1 MIPSGS
7 QSSLALLMVLAFIPA
22 LRAQIIVPEKGETLP
37 TFEVATVK
45 PAAND
50 LGRSFHV
57 SIWVNDNRFRTQ
69 NTTLRDLIR
78 NAFDAEGPAQIT
90 GGPDAMLDSRWDINA
105 KIGDDDFALLQKLP
119 REDRNRALHLM
130 CQALLADRF
139 GLKTHVETREFP
151 VFDLVLDKGGS
162 KLQASAPEAPPAP
175 NAATD
180 PHASATSAPAGRSG
194 RSVSTSVGH
203 DHGKMTATDAS
214 LADLTTMLGRR
225 PELDGRTVIDKTGL
239 TGKYDWILEW
249 RPLSLNS
256 TDSDETGPSLF
267 TALKEQL
274 GLKLEPA
281 RGPVQIVVV
290 DAVSAPSPN

>member
-1 MIPSGS
+1 
-7 QSSLALLMVLAFIPA
+7 
-22 LRAQIIVPEKGETLP
+22 
-37 TFEVATVK
+37 
-45 PAAND
+45 
-50 LGRSFHV
+50 
-57 SIWVNDNRFRTQ
+57 
-69 NTTLRDLIR
+69 
-78 NAFDAEGPAQIT
+78 
-90 GGPDAMLDSRWDINA
+90 
-105 KIGDDDFALLQKLP
+105 
-119 REDRNRALHLM
+119 
-130 CQALLADRF
+130 
-139 GLKTHVETREFP
+139 
-151 VFDLVLDKGGS
+151 
-162 KLQASAPEAPPAP
+162 
-175 NAATD
+175 
-180 PHASATSAPAGRSG
+180 
-194 RSVSTSVGH
+194 VGH